1 MDTVVVLEL
10 DIPTNIRILGPDHMP
25 ADPENPVRRVH
36 AAPLEPSGAC
46 GPLTLCGLDTSEM
59 TLAPYR
65 LADTD
70 EPTLRSHWHA
80 CSTCRTARRSPAPT
94 ATAPTTA
101 EPAADAR
108 THSAQAA
115 ETATR

>member
-10 DIPTNIRILGPDHMP
+10 DIPTNIRILGPDHLP

-36 AAPLEPSGAC
+36 AAPTEPSGAC
-46 GPLTLCGLDTSEM
+46 GPLTLCGLDTGEM

-70 EPTLRSHWHA
+70 EPVLRSHWHA
-80 CSTCRTARRSPAPT
+80 CSTCRTARRTGAPT
-94 ATAPTTA
+94 APAA
-101 EPAADAR
+101 EPAPDDR
-108 THSAQAA
+108 TRGAQAA
-115 ETATR
+115 ETAAP